1 MTNLT
6 SQFNDLHEAYNN
18 AVANPTV
25 ENMYLVRAA
34 ECQFNNL
41 LDAKTVTQSA
51 INSKTGE
58 WEVLPKLPVVDKVL
72 FSEY

>member
-18 AVANPTV
+18 AIANPTV
-25 ENMYLVRAA
+25 DNMHLAREA
-34 ECQFNNL
+34 ECVFTQMFNME
-41 LDAKTVTQSA
+41 TGVISA

-58 WEVLPKLPVVDKVL
+58 YEVLPKLPVM
-72 FSEY
+72 